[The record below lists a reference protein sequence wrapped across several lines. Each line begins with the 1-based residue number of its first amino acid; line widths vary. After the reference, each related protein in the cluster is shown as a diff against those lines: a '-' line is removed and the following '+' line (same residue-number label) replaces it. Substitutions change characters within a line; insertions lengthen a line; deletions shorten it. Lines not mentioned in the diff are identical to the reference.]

1 MYKLLTFDG
10 LAVEQNGK
18 RLAGPGVHRK
28 SLTILAVL
36 AVEGSVSRERLMAL
50 FWPESGA
57 ERAKGSLNQA
67 LHLLRNHFKTADL
80 LSGTTEIR
88 INTDRMISDAALFK
102 QAMKD
107 CDYEAAARIYS
118 GPFLNGIHLDGT
130 TGFEEW
136 AENHRR
142 DLEKQHMG
150 ALENLART
158 AELNN
163 EHETAV
169 TWWQMLHRTDP
180 YSSRITASLMIALG
194 YTGDRAAALLLARE
208 HQELLHSEL
217 GMKPDPAIDELAEQ
231 LRSRGSLPR
240 QRFEPDSQ
248 NISIKNPADSDPGS
262 VEQVPVRPVQGN
274 AVDGVESGDHQGRSV
289 QTVLKRKKVTAL
301 VLAVAVLAGIYMV
314 YVLVNRQNENISS
327 QNQYTGLPF
336 PKVPDKA
343 SVAVIPFINL
353 SDDQDQE
360 FFSDG
365 ITDEITSSLSRVSG
379 LKVSG
384 RTSAYQFKG
393 INPDLGEIREKLS
406 VAYVLEGSV
415 RKSGSN
421 LRINVQLVSTE
432 TGYQLWSEIY
442 EREADDIFRVQE
454 EISREIINAIQKE
467 ISSTIRFPGF
477 TGHSPDVQVYE
488 LYLRGLYF
496 FNRLQIEQA
505 IRYFEEAT
513 QRDPQFA
520 RAFAALAQAYTVP
533 TAYSELSP
541 VDSWG
546 RGVEAAKTALRI
558 DPDLADAHSALGW
571 LQMIGLNWDEAEKS
585 LKRGIER
592 DPNAPVARLYYAMY
606 LNRNGNSERSLI
618 ELQIARQQDP
628 LSLTINAIYGSVLG
642 DLGHT
647 EEAIIQIRK
656 TFELN
661 DSFPIAHA
669 AIAHIYLG
677 NGQTELA
684 IYHYERVFG
693 IVPTSFYAGYLGHAY
708 ARAGREDEAR
718 ALLSQLLDR
727 AGRGEYISAGAIGWI
742 YLGLDERDEGFS
754 WLEKAVEQRDVF
766 LTIYG
771 ILTNKFLSAPY
782 AGDKRFTELRSKA
795 GFSY

>member
-18 RLAGPGVHRK
+18 RLDNPGVHRK
-28 SLTILAVL
+28 SLAILAVL

-67 LHLLRNHFKTADL
+67 LHLLRNHFKAADL
-80 LSGTTEIR
+80 LSGSTEIR
-88 INTDRMISDAALFK
+88 LNADRMISDVAHFK
-102 QAMKD
+102 QAITD
-107 CDYEAAARIYS
+107 CKYDKAVQIYT

-142 DLEKQHMG
+142 VLEKQQMG
-150 ALENLART
+150 ALENLAYA

-163 EHETAV
+163 EYETAV
-169 TWWQMLHRTDP
+169 KWWQRLHRTDP
-180 YSSRITASLMIALG
+180 FSSRATASLMIALG

-231 LRSRGSLPR
+231 LRSRGSIPK
-240 QRFEPDSQ
+240 QQFEPESR
-248 NISIKNPADSDPGS
+248 NISLKNPAYTDPGS
-262 VEQVPVRPVQGN
+262 TEQVPGRPVKGN
-274 AVDGVESGDHQGRSV
+274 AVDGVEYGHLQGRSMPSF
-289 QTVLKRKKVTAL
+289 LKKKKVTVL
-301 VLAVAVLAGIYMV
+301 VLIVTVLAGTYTV
-314 YVLVNRQNENISS
+314 YELVNRHSDASS

-343 SVAVIPFINL
+343 SVAVLPFINL

-393 INPDLGEIREKLS
+393 INPDLVEIREKLS
-406 VAYVLEGSV
+406 VAHVLEGSV
-415 RKSGSN
+415 RKSGSY

-432 TGYQLWSEIY
+432 NGYQLWSETY
-442 EREADDIFRVQE
+442 EREADDIFKVQE
-454 EISREIINAIQKE
+454 EISREIINAIQNE
-467 ISSTIRFPGF
+467 ISFAIRFPGY
-477 TGHSPDVQVYE
+477 TVPTPDIQVYE

-505 IRYFEEAT
+505 IRYLEEAT

-520 RAFAALAQAYTVP
+520 RAYAALAQAYSVP

-558 DPDLADAHSALGW
+558 DPNLPDAHSALGW
-571 LQMIGLNWDEAEKS
+571 LQMIGLNWD
-585 LKRGIER
+585 
-592 DPNAPVARLYYAMY
+592 
-606 LNRNGNSERSLI
+606 
-618 ELQIARQQDP
+618 
-628 LSLTINAIYGSVLG
+628 
-642 DLGHT
+642 
-647 EEAIIQIRK
+647 
-656 TFELN
+656 
-661 DSFPIAHA
+661 
-669 AIAHIYLG
+669 
-677 NGQTELA
+677 
-684 IYHYERVFG
+684 
-693 IVPTSFYAGYLGHAY
+693 
-708 ARAGREDEAR
+708 GR
-718 ALLSQLLDR
+718 
-727 AGRGEYISAGAIGWI
+727 
-742 YLGLDERDEGFS
+742 
-754 WLEKAVEQRDVF
+754 
-766 LTIYG
+766 
-771 ILTNKFLSAPY
+771 
-782 AGDKRFTELRSKA
+782 
-795 GFSY
+795 